1 MIRSFGGLDEKR
13 TVQAEGDFA
22 IFLLTM
28 QLIISLFFQSGVYPI
43 LNISVPLNIELS
55 SFKPK

>member
-1 MIRSFGGLDEKR
+1 MIRSFGGLDEKQ
-13 TVQAEGDFA
+13 TVQAEGGFA
-22 IFLLTM
+22 IFLFTM

>member
-28 QLIISLFFQSGVYPI
+28 QLIISLFFHSGG
-43 LNISVPLNIELS
+43 LS
-55 SFKPK
+55 NSEYSSSTKY